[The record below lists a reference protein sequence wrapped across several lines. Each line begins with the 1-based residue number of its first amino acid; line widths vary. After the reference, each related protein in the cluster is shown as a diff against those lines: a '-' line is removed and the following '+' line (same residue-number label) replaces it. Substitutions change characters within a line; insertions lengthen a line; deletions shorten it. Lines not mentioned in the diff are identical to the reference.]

1 MRAITR
7 YLAILACCS
16 VTTACAGI
24 YGAPVVP
31 PPGFLFSRF
40 AAPLDIDAQDTKPG
54 SKVGRSSSQS
64 ILGLVAEGDASISAA
79 AKQGGIST
87 IRHVDYE
94 FENYL
99 GVFSRFTIV
108 VYGD

>member
-1 MRAITR
+1 MKVNQKIFAIMG
-7 YLAILACCS
+7 LSFAL
-16 VTTACAGI
+16 TACAGV

-31 PPGFLFSRF
+31 PPGFLYSRF
-40 AAPLDIDAQDTKPG
+40 AAPIDIDAEASVLGD
-54 SKVGRSSSQS
+54 KVGRSSTES
-64 ILGLVAEGDASISAA
+64 ILGLVAQGDASISSAA
-79 AKQGGIST
+79 REGGITT

-99 GVFSRFTIV
+99 GVYSKFTIV

>member
-1 MRAITR
+1 MKALMKV
-7 YLAILACCS
+7 LALMACGALTS
-16 VTTACAGI
+16 ACAGI

-31 PPGFLFSRF
+31 PPGFIFSRF
-40 AAPLDIDAQDTKPG
+40 SAPLDIDAQDTKPG

-79 AKQGGIST
+79 AKQGNITT

-99 GVFSRFTIV
+99 GVFSKFTIV

>member
-1 MRAITR
+1 MIVGVMGIA
-7 YLAILACCS
+7 LATS
-16 VTTACAGI
+16 ACAGI

-31 PPGFLFSRF
+31 PQGFLFSRY
-40 AAPLDIDAQDTKPG
+40 AAPLDVDANQTKTG

-79 AKQGGIST
+79 AKQGNITT
-87 IRHVDYE
+87 IHHVDYE

>member
-1 MRAITR
+1 MNKLSKVVAVVG
-7 YLAILACCS
+7 CS
-16 VTTACAGI
+16 VLSTACAGI

-40 AAPLDIDAQDTKPG
+40 SAPLDIDAQATELG

-64 ILGLVAEGDASISAA
+64 ILGLIAVGDASISSA
-79 AKQGGIST
+79 AKAGGITT

-94 FENYL
+94 FENL
-99 GVFSRFTIV
+99 VGVFSRFTIV